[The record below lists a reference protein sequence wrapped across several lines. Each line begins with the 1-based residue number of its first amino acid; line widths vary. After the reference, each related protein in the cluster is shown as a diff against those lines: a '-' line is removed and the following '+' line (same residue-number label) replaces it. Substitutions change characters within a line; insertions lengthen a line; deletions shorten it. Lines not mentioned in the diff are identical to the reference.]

1 MAARC
6 KKCGAPIIWIK
17 TPKGKWIHCNE
28 GLHEYRA
35 DDDGPQVLINDSG
48 KAIRC
53 RLTFLGKADGLAG
66 IDEFKASLEGVEVS
80 AEAQAAQ
87 VKVGP
92 RGWGRRS

>member
-17 TPKGKWIHCNE
+17 TPKGKWIHCDE

-53 RLTFLGKADGLAG
+53 RLTFLGKADGLAR
-66 IDEFKASLEGVEVS
+66 IAHWATCPNADDFRK
-80 AEAQAAQ
+80 
-87 VKVGP
+87 
-92 RGWGRRS
+92 RGGGK